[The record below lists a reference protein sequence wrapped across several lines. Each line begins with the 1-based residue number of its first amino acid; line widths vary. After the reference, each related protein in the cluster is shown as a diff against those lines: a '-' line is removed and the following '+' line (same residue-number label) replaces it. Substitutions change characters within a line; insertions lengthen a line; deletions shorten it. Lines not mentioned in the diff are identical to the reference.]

1 MQFGIVNAT
10 STKVVYLKLC
20 RAGPKLRELDRRG
33 IHATQFP
40 LFSPALYIIQMQ
52 LLPLIGFKF
61 RIANMLFCKRAKMSL
76 FLILIQPFSLISAL
90 LIRGN
95 RSLIQSVQR
104 NNCQHLFK
112 VSYRRERLTE
122 GQGTIF
128 SLPKNCFFPQICP
141 FIVLLLQRRTKKRTW
156 REM

>member
-52 LLPLIGFKF
+52 LLPWIGLKF
-61 RIANMLFCKRAKMSL
+61 RIANTLFCKRAKMSL
-76 FLILIQPFSLISAL
+76 G
-90 LIRGN
+90 GN

-112 VSYRRERLTE
+112 VSYRRERMTE

>member
-1 MQFGIVNAT
+1 MN
-10 STKVVYLKLC
+10 STD
-20 RAGPKLRELDRRG
+20 AGF
-33 IHATQFP
+33 TQP
-40 LFSPALYIIQMQ
+40 SSHSSPALYIIQMQ
-52 LLPLIGFKF
+52 LLPWIGFKF
-61 RIANMLFCKRAKMSL
+61 RIANMLFCKRAKTSL
-76 FLILIQPFSLISAL
+76 FLILQPFSLISAL

-128 SLPKNCFFPQICP
+128 SSAALPKNCFFPQICP